1 MAFKIAFIGG
11 SVNSA
16 VGKAH
21 KISAEMDG
29 LFKLSAGC
37 FSHNQE
43 QNNASAAIYGI
54 ESSRRYPNYR
64 ELVESEKKD
73 IDLFIVLTPTDQHYS
88 QILEL
93 APMGIPIV
101 CEKTI
106 TRNVQEALHLKQVI
120 GPDQNKFFRSISN
133 YTGYPMVEELKAI
146 VSSGTLGNLCHI
158 HCEMPQ
164 ETYLRV
170 DLEGKPIKPQ
180 DWRLEDDNRVPT
192 ISLDLGIHIFNLI
205 DYITEERP
213 LKVTSTTSNHGNFKG
228 IADSINCISKYTNNL
243 DVNIWYGKT
252 ALGHR
257 NGLKIR
263 IYGNKGSLEWEQ
275 SHPEIIRYSN
285 THGCSSVL
293 ERGAEGLLRAN
304 RSTYNRFK
312 AGHPSGFIEAFANYY
327 QKIYQD
333 FKAFKEGNIE
343 YNAVGIDKSIEG
355 LKFLEAIQQS
365 SAEERWITL

>member
-11 SVNSA
+11 SITSA
-16 VGKAH
+16 VGRAH

-37 FSHNQE
+37 FSRDQA
-43 QNNASAAIYGI
+43 QNNASAANYGI
-54 ESSRRYPNYR
+54 EQNRSYPNYR

-73 IDLFIVLTPTDQHYS
+73 IDLFIILTPTDQHYS
-88 QILEL
+88 QILKL
-93 APMGIPIV
+93 TRMGIPIV

-106 TRNVQEALHLKQVI
+106 TRNAQEALHLKQVM
-120 GPDQNKFFRSISN
+120 GPDKSSFLRSISN

-146 VSSGTLGNLCHI
+146 VRSGTLGDLCHI

-170 DLEGKPIKPQ
+170 DPEGRPIKPQ
-180 DWRLEDDNRVPT
+180 DWRLKDDNRVPT
-192 ISLDLGIHIFNLI
+192 VSLDLGIHIFNLI

-213 LKVTSTTSNHGNFKG
+213 LQVTSTTSNHGNFKG
-228 IADSINCISKYTNNL
+228 IADSINCIGKYTNNL
-243 DVNIWYGKT
+243 DINIWYGKT

-263 IYGNKGSLEWEQ
+263 IYGKKGSLEWEQ
-275 SHPEIIRYSN
+275 SYPEIIRYSN
-285 THGCSSVL
+285 SHGYISIL
-293 ERGAEGLLRAN
+293 ERGAEGLLKAN
-304 RSTYNRFK
+304 SSTYNRFK
-312 AGHPSGFIEAFANYY
+312 AGHPAGFIEAFANYY
-327 QKIYQD
+327 HKIYKD
-333 FKAFKEGNIE
+333 FKAFKEGSIE